1 MPLAG
6 VARTRAPRHASRVR
20 DWVFRFDVDEDQRRD
35 ALALRIEDHLWGDGV
50 TFDRW
55 TMRISVAADTEDDAL
70 KIARA
75 VVRASTEGTDLFTEP
90 LSE

>member
-1 MPLAG
+1 MIRGCATTSFASTLADD
-6 VARTRAPRHASRVR
+6 A
-20 DWVFRFDVDEDQRRD
+20 RRD

-55 TMRISVAADTEDDAL
+55 TMRLTVAGDTEDDAL

-75 VVRASTEGTDLFTEP
+75 VVRAATKDTDLYVEP
-90 LSE
+90 VTD

>member
-1 MPLAG
+1 MLS
-6 VARTRAPRHASRVR
+6 RAERNASLVR
-20 DWVFRFDVDEDQRRD
+20 DWVFRFDVDDDQRRD

-55 TMRISVAADTEDDAL
+55 TMRLSVSADSEDDAL

-75 VVRASTEGTDLFTEP
+75 VVRAATRDSDLYTEP
-90 LSE
+90 LRE

>member
-1 MPLAG
+1 MAHPR
-6 VARTRAPRHASRVR
+6 ARGHDPRVR
-20 DWVFRFDVDEDQRRD
+20 DYIFRLEVDDDARRD

-55 TMRISVAADTEDDAL
+55 TMRLTVAGDTEDDAL

-75 VVRASTEGTDLFTEP
+75 VVRASTRDTDLYTEP
-90 LSE
+90 LTD

>member
-1 MPLAG
+1 MKHTVRP
-6 VARTRAPRHASRVR
+6 VRHASPVR
-20 DWVFRFDVDEDQRRD
+20 DYVFRLDVPDEARRD

-55 TMRISVAADTEDDAL
+55 TMRLTVRGDSEDDAL

-75 VVRASTEGTDLFTEP
+75 VVRAATKDTDLYAEP
-90 LSE
+90 ETD

>member
-1 MPLAG
+1 
-6 VARTRAPRHASRVR
+6 VARRRPRRHDSRVR
-20 DWVFRFDVDEDQRRD
+20 DYVFRLDVPDDARRD

-55 TMRISVAADTEDDAL
+55 TMRLTVAGDTEDDAL

-75 VVRASTEGTDLFTEP
+75 VVRASTKETDLYSEP
-90 LSE
+90 LTD